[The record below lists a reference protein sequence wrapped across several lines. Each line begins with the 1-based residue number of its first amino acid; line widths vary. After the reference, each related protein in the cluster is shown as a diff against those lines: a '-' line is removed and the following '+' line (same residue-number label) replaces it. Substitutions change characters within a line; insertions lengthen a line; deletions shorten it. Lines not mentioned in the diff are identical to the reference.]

1 MKVLIQDRDAA
12 AHPNLRTYAEQKL
25 QKLTRHFDHVLEARL
40 ELRSDKKK
48 SAEQMKVAELTVHMS
63 GRTPIIRKA
72 VQSAQDLREAI
83 DLVIDKMDRQIRE
96 HKEKLKDHKH
106 VRPDSEFAP
115 SAPVAA
121 AAPDGIL
128 EVKRYKLK
136 PISQEQARAE
146 MEALD
151 HSFYLFLNEET
162 QEVNL
167 LYRREDGA
175 LGRLE
180 ADLS

>member
-1 MKVLIQDRDAA
+1 M
-12 AHPNLRTYAEQKL
+12 
-25 QKLTRHFDHVLEARL
+25 
-40 ELRSDKKK
+40 
-48 SAEQMKVAELTVHMS
+48 
-63 GRTPIIRKA
+63 
-72 VQSAQDLREAI
+72 
-83 DLVIDKMDRQIRE
+83 
-96 HKEKLKDHKH
+96 
-106 VRPDSEFAP
+106 
-115 SAPVAA
+115 
-121 AAPDGIL
+121 PDGIL

-136 PISQEQARAE
+136 PVSEEQARAD
-146 MEALD
+146 MEALN